1 MTMIVPLL
9 FLLLL
14 TGCSAALPAAS
25 PAPAVSTSADFRQG
39 VDYRIEATLDER
51 TDVLSGRALL
61 RYTNNAPRAIDT
73 LYFHQHLNAFRPN
86 SAWARRELQFG
97 QRRFHDLGPGAHAF
111 ERLTRVEVGGRRVQ
125 PVYPGAP
132 DSTVVAIPLP
142 SPLRPGQTAEVRMDW
157 DARLSTT
164 PRRQARRGRH
174 YDWAHWYPRI
184 AVYNHDG
191 WNVQQLLPQGEFWG
205 EFASYDV
212 TLDTAADQVIGATGV
227 PVEGDPGWERVRA
240 AGEIHYRRDAYAAR
254 AAVPLGLFDGQPQA
268 GRKRVRWRAEEVIH
282 FGWGT
287 DPDFVYEG
295 GLWRDIPVHV
305 LYQRAAAEEW
315 GNGVALQ
322 RTFNAMEWTDSI
334 FGRYIYPQVTNL
346 HRIESGGTEFPM
358 LIMDGSA
365 SQGLIVHEIVHQYL
379 HAILANNEWA
389 DGWLDEGLTSFV
401 TNWFWEAQGQQG
413 VWDRAMQSM
422 LEWERAGRT
431 QPIALPGAEFVDFA
445 TYQAMT
451 YTKASLVFRMLREM
465 VGEQTMVRI
474 LNHYYEQNKLQHVFE
489 SDLRR
494 AVNEVTGANHDWFFD
509 QWLHTTATLDYGIA
523 DARAERLPDGRW
535 RTRVEVVRRGEAWM
549 PVELRVGETT
559 VTLESRERRQVAE
572 VVTRERPAEA
582 VLDPRQVLLDIDPTN
597 QRRAVR

>member
-1 MTMIVPLL
+1 MIVRL
-9 FLLLL
+9 FVVFTLAFA
-14 TGCSAALPAAS
+14 GCSAAVQA
-25 PAPAVSTSADFRQG
+25 PAPGPATSRGADFRQG
-39 VDYRIEATLDER
+39 VDYRIEATLDES
-51 TDVLSGRALL
+51 TDVLSGSARL
-61 RYTNNAPRAIDT
+61 RYTNRAPGAIDT

-86 SAWARRELQFG
+86 SAWAQRELRFG
-97 QRRFHDLGPGAHAF
+97 QRRFQDLGPQEHAF
-111 ERLTRVEVGGRRVQ
+111 ERLTRVEVGGQRVQ

-142 SPLRPGQTAEVRMDW
+142 ASLRSGQTAEVRMEW
-157 DARLSTT
+157 QARLSTT

-184 AVYNHDG
+184 AVFNQDG

-212 TLDTAADQVIGATGV
+212 TLDVAADQVVGATGV

-240 AGEIHYRRDAYAAR
+240 AGEIHYRRDAYPAQPAT
-254 AAVPLGLFDGQPQA
+254 ALGLLQGQPQA
-268 GRKRVRWRAEEVIH
+268 GRKRVRWRADEVIH
-282 FGWGT
+282 FAWSA

-305 LYQRAAAEEW
+305 LYQRAAAGEW
-315 GNGVALQ
+315 GNGVALE
-322 RTFNAMEWTDSI
+322 RTYNAMEWTDSI
-334 FGRYIYPQVTNL
+334 FGRYVYPQITNL
-346 HRIESGGTEFPM
+346 HRIEPGGTEFPM

-401 TNWFWEAQGQQG
+401 TNWYFEAQGQQG
-413 VWDRAMQSM
+413 VWDRT
-422 LEWERAGRT
+422 LEVARDWERRGRT
-431 QPIALPGAEFVDFA
+431 QPIALAGADFVDFQ

-465 VGEQTMVRI
+465 VGEETMVRI
-474 LNHYYEQNKLQHVFE
+474 LRTYYEQNTLQHVFE
-489 SDLRR
+489 HDLRR
-494 AVNEVTGANHDWFFD
+494 AVNQVTGQNYDWFFD

-523 DARAERLPDGRW
+523 DARTEQQGDGRW
-535 RTRVEVVRRGEAWM
+535 RTRVEVTRTGEAWM
-549 PVELRVGETT
+549 PVELQVGDTT
-559 VTLESRERRQVAE
+559 VVLESRERRQVAE
-572 VVTRERPAEA
+572 VVTRERPREA
-582 VLDPRQVLLDIDPTN
+582 VLDPRDVLLDVDPTDN
-597 QRRAVR
+597 RRAVR